1 MKVLFAAAEGS
12 PFMKTG
18 GLADVVSAL
27 PKALL
32 QSHVDVRVIMP
43 KYKSIPEAYSSAM
56 RFVKAIEVPVGWRHV
71 YCGLY
76 ELMHEGVMFYF
87 LDNEYYFGARDTAYG
102 HYDDGER
109 FAFLDR
115 AILEALPHVAFQPD
129 IIHSHDWHTGMVAP
143 LLGKHYRHEAF
154 YREIRTV
161 YTIHNLQFQGVFPY
175 EVLGEL
181 LGLDHEYFHPD
192 RLEYQT
198 GVSFMK
204 GGIVYSDRV
213 TTVSQTYAD
222 EIRTSF
228 YGEGLDGALRWLGGR
243 LSGIVNGIDEQS
255 YNPATDP
262 HLFMK
267 YSSDKNKK
275 QANKTE
281 LQRVLGLEQSK
292 QIPLMGMVTRL
303 TDQKGMDLVARV
315 LHEILEQ
322 DEVQFAILGSGDPQ
336 YEGFL
341 LDMAYRYP
349 KKLAV
354 QVRFDERLAR
364 QIYAA
369 SDLFLM
375 PSRFEPCGLSQLLAL
390 RYGSI
395 PVVRETGGL
404 VDTVQAFDE
413 YEGTGN
419 GFSFT
424 NYNAHDMLHTI
435 RYALSFYG
443 TPVWES
449 LVQQAM
455 SADYSWGQSAAK
467 YKELYDEIIGAS
479 TSTSTAGDV
488 IE

>member
-1 MKVLFAAAEGS
+1 
-12 PFMKTG
+12 MKTG

-32 QSHVDVRVIMP
+32 ASGVDVRVMMP
-43 KYKSIPEAYSSAM
+43 KYKTIAESHRLAM
-56 RFVKAIEVPVGWRHV
+56 RFIKAIEVPVGWRQV
-71 YCGLY
+71 YCGLF
-76 ELMHEGVMFYF
+76 ELMHEGVQFYF

-143 LLGKHYRHEAF
+143 LLDKHYRHDPF
-154 YREIRTV
+154 YRDIRTV

-175 EVLGEL
+175 ETLGDL
-181 LGLDHEYFHPD
+181 LGLDHEAFHPE
-192 RLEYQT
+192 RLEYQG

-222 EIRTSF
+222 EIRTPY
-228 YGEGLDGALRWLGGR
+228 YGEGLDGALRWLGDR
-243 LSGIVNGIDEQS
+243 MSGIVNGIDEQS
-255 YNPATDP
+255 YDPATDP
-262 HLFMK
+262 HIFLK
-267 YSSDKNKK
+267 YSSDIDKK
-275 QANKTE
+275 RANKTE
-281 LQRVLGLEQSK
+281 LQRVLGLAQDK
-292 QIPLMGMVTRL
+292 QVPLIGMVTRL
-303 TDQKGMDLVARV
+303 TDQKGLDLLARV
-315 LHEILEQ
+315 L
-322 DEVQFAILGSGDPQ
+322 DEMLQEDNVQLAILGSGDPH
-336 YEGFL
+336 YEGLL
-341 LDMAYRYP
+341 LDKAHHHP
-349 KKLAV
+349 DKLAV

-364 QIYAA
+364 QIYAS

-395 PVVRETGGL
+395 PIVRETGGL
-404 VDTVQAFDE
+404 VDTVQAYNEF
-413 YEGTGN
+413 EGTGN

-435 RYALSFYG
+435 RYALSFYD
-443 TPVWES
+443 TPVWQQ
-449 LVQQAM
+449 LVEQAM
-455 SADYSWGQSAAK
+455 SADYSWSQSAAQ
-467 YKELYDEIIGAS
+467 YKALYEAIVGEQETAS
-479 TSTSTAGDV
+479 
-488 IE
+488 

>member
-32 QSHVDVRVIMP
+32 KDGVDVRVIMP
-43 KYKSIPEAYSSAM
+43 KYHTIPENYRTAM
-56 RFVKAIEVPVGWRHV
+56 RFVKAIEVPVGWRQV
-71 YCGLY
+71 YCGIF

-87 LDNEYYFGARDTAYG
+87 LDSEYYFGARDTAYG

-115 AILEALPHVAFQPD
+115 AMLEALPHVAFQPD

-143 LLGKHYRHEAF
+143 LLDKHYRHDPF
-154 YREIRTV
+154 YQNIRTV

-175 EVLGEL
+175 EVLGDL
-181 LGLDHEYFHPD
+181 LGLDHDYFHPE
-192 RLEYQT
+192 RLEYEG

-204 GGIVYSDRV
+204 GGIVYADRV

-222 EIRTSF
+222 EIRTSY

-243 LSGIVNGIDEQS
+243 LSGIVNGIDDES
-255 YNPATDP
+255 YNPAADP
-262 HLFMK
+262 HLFLK
-267 YSSDKNKK
+267 YSADSPEKK
-275 QANKTE
+275 LANKAE
-281 LQRVLGLEQSK
+281 LQRVLGLEQDKS
-292 QIPLMGMVTRL
+292 IPLIGMVTRL
-303 TDQKGMDLVARV
+303 TDQKGLDLLAHV
-315 LHEILEQ
+315 LQEILEV
-322 DEVQFAILGSGDPQ
+322 DNVQFAILGSGDPK

-341 LDMAYRYP
+341 LDKAYHHP
-349 KKLAV
+349 KQLAV

-364 QIYAA
+364 QIYAS

-395 PVVRETGGL
+395 PIVRETGGL
-404 VDTVQAFDE
+404 VDTVQAYDE
-413 YEGTGN
+413 YAGTGN

-443 TPVWES
+443 TDVWEK
-449 LVQQAM
+449 LVEQAM
-455 SADYSWGQSAAK
+455 AADYSWERSAAA
-467 YKELYDEIIGAS
+467 YKELYGEILGADA
-479 TSTSTAGDV
+479 TATAT
-488 IE
+488 ES

>member
-32 QSHVDVRVIMP
+32 ASGVDVRVMMP
-43 KYKSIPEAYSSAM
+43 KYKTIAEPHRLAM
-56 RFVKAIEVPVGWRHV
+56 RFIKAIEVPVGWRNV
-71 YCGLY
+71 YCGLF
-76 ELMHEGVMFYF
+76 ELMHEGVQFYF

-143 LLGKHYRHEAF
+143 LLDKHYRHDPY
-154 YREIRTV
+154 YRDIRTV

-175 EVLGEL
+175 ETLGDL
-181 LGLDHEYFHPD
+181 LGLDHEAFHPE
-192 RLEYQT
+192 RLEYQG

-204 GGIVYSDRV
+204 GGVVYSDRV

-222 EIRTSF
+222 EIRTPY
-228 YGEGLDGALRWLGGR
+228 YGEGLDGALRWLGDR

-255 YNPATDP
+255 YDPATDP
-262 HLFMK
+262 HIFQR
-267 YSSDKNKK
+267 YSSDIDKK
-275 QANKTE
+275 RANKTE
-281 LQRVLGLEQSK
+281 LQRVLGLAQDK
-292 QIPLMGMVTRL
+292 QVPLIGMVTRL
-303 TDQKGMDLVARV
+303 TDQKGLDLLAHV
-315 LHEILEQ
+315 LDQMLQE
-322 DEVQFAILGSGDPQ
+322 DNVQLAILGSGDPH
-336 YEGFL
+336 YEGLL
-341 LDMAYRYP
+341 LDKAHHHP
-349 KKLAV
+349 DKLAV

-364 QIYAA
+364 QIYAS

-395 PVVRETGGL
+395 PIVRETGGL
-404 VDTVQAFDE
+404 VDTVQAYNEF
-413 YEGTGN
+413 EGTGN

-435 RYALSFYG
+435 RYALSFYD
-443 TPVWES
+443 TPVWQQ
-449 LVQQAM
+449 LVEQAM
-455 SADYSWGQSAAK
+455 KADYSWSQSAAQ
-467 YKELYDEIIGAS
+467 YKALYEEIVGEQETAS
-479 TSTSTAGDV
+479 
-488 IE
+488 

>member
-1 MKVLFAAAEGS
+1 
-12 PFMKTG
+12 MKTG

-32 QSHVDVRVIMP
+32 ASGVDVRVMMP
-43 KYKSIPEAYSSAM
+43 KYKTIAEPHRLAM
-56 RFVKAIEVPVGWRHV
+56 RFIKAIEVPVGWRNV
-71 YCGLY
+71 YCGLF
-76 ELMHEGVMFYF
+76 ELMHEGVQFYF

-143 LLGKHYRHEAF
+143 LLDKHYRHDPY
-154 YREIRTV
+154 YRDIRTV

-175 EVLGEL
+175 ETLGDL
-181 LGLDHEYFHPD
+181 LGLDHEAFHPE
-192 RLEYQT
+192 RLEYQG

-204 GGIVYSDRV
+204 GGVVYSDRV

-222 EIRTSF
+222 EIRTPY
-228 YGEGLDGALRWLGGR
+228 YGEGLDGALRWLGDR

-255 YNPATDP
+255 YDPATDP
-262 HLFMK
+262 HIFQR
-267 YSSDKNKK
+267 YSSDIDKK
-275 QANKTE
+275 RANKTE
-281 LQRVLGLEQSK
+281 LQRVLGLAQDK
-292 QIPLMGMVTRL
+292 QVPLIGMVTRL
-303 TDQKGMDLVARV
+303 TDQKGLDLLAHV
-315 LHEILEQ
+315 LDQMLQE
-322 DEVQFAILGSGDPQ
+322 DNVQLAILGSGDPH
-336 YEGFL
+336 YEGLL
-341 LDMAYRYP
+341 LDKAHHHP
-349 KKLAV
+349 DKLAV

-364 QIYAA
+364 QIYAS

-395 PVVRETGGL
+395 PIVRETGGL
-404 VDTVQAFDE
+404 VDTVQAYNEF
-413 YEGTGN
+413 EGTGN

-435 RYALSFYG
+435 RYALSFYD
-443 TPVWES
+443 TPVWQQ
-449 LVQQAM
+449 LVEQAM
-455 SADYSWGQSAAK
+455 KADYSWSQSAAQ
-467 YKELYDEIIGAS
+467 YKALYEEIVGEQETAS
-479 TSTSTAGDV
+479 
-488 IE
+488 